1 MNRIKV
7 INEPSELV
15 PMLRS
20 VDTPVKRDVLKEV
33 TLEWRTADEIEEK
46 FGPEGRDAIIFFEKM
61 KLVETR
67 WLSKDGGYPEKS
79 YHTYY
84 TSFSMNAQ
92 WPVYEISD
100 VLTAAMMSD
109 EEYLTWEEKILAEVG
124 KNGRFSGD
132 VAEALGLTSTMLK
145 SLVRRSVKMD
155 YRGHRIELLK
165 DERGHPDAPHLYNED
180 RAQAGKGQARDHAC
194 GTVLQSPG
202 G

>member
-33 TLEWRTADEIEEK
+33 TLEWKTADDIEKK
-46 FGPEGRDAIIFFEKM
+46 FGQEGRDAIVFFEKM

-67 WLSKDGGYPEKS
+67 WLSVNGGYPEKS

-84 TSFSMNAQ
+84 TSFNINAQ

-100 VLTAAMMSD
+100 VLAAAMMNED
-109 EEYLTWEEKILAEVG
+109 EYSEIESKILSEVG
-124 KNGRFSGD
+124 KGGRFSGD
-132 VAEALGLTSTMLK
+132 VAEALGLSSTMLK

-155 YRGHRIELLK
+155 YRGHRIELIR
-165 DERGHPDAPHLYNED
+165 EE
-180 RAQAGKGQARDHAC
+180 
-194 GTVLQSPG
+194 
-202 G
+202 

>member
-33 TLEWRTADEIEEK
+33 TLEWKTADQIEEK
-46 FGPEGRDAIIFFEKM
+46 YGQEGRDAIIFFEKM

-67 WLSKDGGYPEKS
+67 WLSTGGNYPEKS

-84 TSFSMNAQ
+84 TSFNINAQ

-100 VLTAAMMSD
+100 VLTAAMMD
-109 EEYLTWEEKILAEVG
+109 EEEYAAIEAKIIEQVG
-124 KNGRFSGD
+124 KDGRFSGD
-132 VAEALGLTSTMLK
+132 VAEALGLSSTMLK
-145 SLVRRSVKMD
+145 SLVRRSVRVD
-155 YRGHRIELLK
+155 YRGHRIELIR
-165 DERGHPDAPHLYNED
+165 EG
-180 RAQAGKGQARDHAC
+180 
-194 GTVLQSPG
+194 
-202 G
+202 

>member
-1 MNRIKV
+1 MNKIKV

-20 VDTPVKRDVLKEV
+20 VDTPVKREVLKEV
-33 TLEWRTADEIEEK
+33 TLEWRTAAQIEEK
-46 FGPEGRDAIIFFEKM
+46 FGQEGKEALVFFEKM

-67 WLSKDGGYPEKS
+67 WLSTGGSYPEKS

-84 TSFSMNAQ
+84 TSFNINAQ

-100 VLTAAMMSD
+100 VLAAAMMDDKEFSEIESRIL
-109 EEYLTWEEKILAEVG
+109 EELGTS
-124 KNGRFSGD
+124 GRFSGD

-155 YRGHRIELLK
+155 YRGHRIEPNR
-165 DERGHPDAPHLYNED
+165 E
-180 RAQAGKGQARDHAC
+180 
-194 GTVLQSPG
+194 V
-202 G
+202 

>member
-1 MNRIKV
+1 MNKIKV

-33 TLEWRTADEIEEK
+33 TLEWKTANDIESK
-46 FGPEGRDAIIFFEKM
+46 YGQEGRDAITFFEKM

-67 WLSKDGGYPEKS
+67 WLSSNGGMPEKS

-84 TSFSMNAQ
+84 TSFNINAQ

-100 VLTAAMMSD
+100 VLAAAMMSSQ
-109 EEYLTWEEKILAEVG
+109 EYAEIESRIFAMVSEGG
-124 KNGRFSGD
+124 KFSGD
-132 VAEALGLTSTMLK
+132 VAEALGLSSTMLK

-155 YRGHRIELLK
+155 YRGHRIELIK
-165 DERGHPDAPHLYNED
+165 EE
-180 RAQAGKGQARDHAC
+180 
-194 GTVLQSPG
+194 
-202 G
+202 

>member
-1 MNRIKV
+1 MEKNVRKIGQIAINQYCHINTHEYMCLFMNRIKV

-46 FGPEGRDAIIFFEKM
+46 YGPEGRDAIIFFEKM
-61 KLVETR
+61 KLVEMR
-67 WLSKDGGYPEKS
+67 WLSKDGSYPEKS

-84 TSFSMNAQ
+84 TSFNINAQ

-100 VLTAAMMSD
+100 VLTAAMMSE
-109 EEYLTWEEKILAEVG
+109 EEYSEIEGKILQEVG
-124 KNGRFSGD
+124 TAGKFSGD
-132 VAEALGLTSTMLK
+132 IAETLGLTSTMLK

-155 YRGHRIELLK
+155 YRGHRIEPIK
-165 DERGHPDAPHLYNED
+165 DE
-180 RAQAGKGQARDHAC
+180 
-194 GTVLQSPG
+194 
-202 G
+202 